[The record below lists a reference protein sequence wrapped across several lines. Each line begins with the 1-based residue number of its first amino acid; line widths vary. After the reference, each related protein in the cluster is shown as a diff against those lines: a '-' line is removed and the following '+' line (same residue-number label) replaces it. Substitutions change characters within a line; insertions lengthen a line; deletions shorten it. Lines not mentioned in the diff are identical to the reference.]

1 MDTGPLFLG
10 MDSCGDTL
18 AELEMTR
25 VSKEA
30 GDNPSFVTQDGL
42 DIQKK
47 LNQIFMKF
55 AELNAG
61 PTNSPNL

>member
-10 MDSCGDTL
+10 MGSCGDAL

-42 DIQKK
+42 DIQNKIK
-47 LNQIFMKF
+47 SDFHEVL
-55 AELNAG
+55 
-61 PTNSPNL
+61 